1 MNFNFLDKLKDKIF
15 SFNIFEIGNS
25 VIFYHLLIFYFVP
38 FTALFGLST
47 KIMFVDYKIPWLAL
61 GYAALGLLAFIVG
74 YFIRL
79 GSYFAGKT
87 PNIFVG
93 AWNQKRVKIAFWAF
107 FVIGTINRII
117 RIIGGGYF
125 TAYNVDPLFS
135 NSFFY
140 GLVGYLDWFWYIAL
154 IIAFINY
161 YKLKKE
167 NRDYKKWK
175 LLAFGVLAIEIFYGA
190 PTCSRIAIIIP
201 VLLYLLIKS
210 LVLKIK
216 YLQIGFVA
224 IAMVLV
230 LFPFGNICRNFSL
243 LNSYQILDFSSAN
256 SQKQIN
262 YSNIKIE
269 NVGGFIVDN
278 FWGRINQSFI
288 FSKVLDAPRAITASY
303 GSSLSNFLSTLG
315 PPKFLWPNKP
325 LSTNSLGNDI
335 GHRLGILSSNDFE
348 TSIGPTLIG
357 DLYMVFG
364 ILGIILGMF
373 FMGVFFRFIY
383 DYLIKLTDISSS
395 GLMIYS
401 VFWVQVIQGME
412 NWVAPIWAGL
422 IKYFVLLVIVHLFLV
437 IKKD

>member
-1 MNFNFLDKLKDKIF
+1 MNKFKDKIF
-15 SFNIFEIGNS
+15 NFNIFEIGNS

-47 KIMFVDYKIPWLAL
+47 KILFIDYKIPWLAL
-61 GYAALGLLAFIVG
+61 GYAALGLLAFIIG
-74 YFIRL
+74 YFTRL

-93 AWNQKRVKIAFWAF
+93 AWDQKKVKIAFWVF
-107 FVIGTINRII
+107 FIIGTINRII
-117 RIIGGGYF
+117 RIVGDGYF
-125 TAYNVDPLFS
+125 TAHNVSPLFS

-154 IIAFINY
+154 IIVFINY

-167 NRDYKKWK
+167 GGNYKKWR
-175 LLAFGVLAIEIFYGA
+175 LWAFGVLAVEGFYGG
-190 PTCSRIAIIIP
+190 PTCSRIAVIVP

-210 LVLKIK
+210 FVSKIK
-216 YLQIGFVA
+216 YLQIGFVSL
-224 IAMVLV
+224 AMVLI
-230 LFPFGNICRNFSL
+230 LFPFGNACRNFSL
-243 LNSYQILDFSSAN
+243 LNSYQILN
-256 SQKQIN
+256 SPPGNQEQVNHPAIN
-262 YSNIKIE
+262 IE
-269 NVGGFIVDN
+269 NVGGFIVDS
-278 FWGRINQSFI
+278 FWGRVNQSFI
-288 FSKVLDAPRAITASY
+288 FSKVLSAPRAITASY

-315 PPKFLWPNKP
+315 PPRFLWPNKP

-335 GHRLGILSSNDFE
+335 GHQLGILSPEDLK

-357 DLYMVFG
+357 DLYMTFG

-373 FMGVFFRFIY
+373 FMGAFFRFIY

-412 NWVAPIWAGL
+412 NWIAPIWAGL